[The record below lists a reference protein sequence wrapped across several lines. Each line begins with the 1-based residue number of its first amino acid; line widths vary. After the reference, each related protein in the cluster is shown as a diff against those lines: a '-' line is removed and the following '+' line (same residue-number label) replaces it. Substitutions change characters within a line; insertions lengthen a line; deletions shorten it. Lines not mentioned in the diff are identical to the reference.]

1 MRMTK
6 NWTVFKRVSGGKNT
20 FAFVS
25 ASGLVELM
33 RADGSDIDIFNPA
46 SRWIGKHI
54 SELTPSN
61 GWTKI
66 NVQKMSQANL
76 AKGILE

>member
-6 NWTVFKRVSGGKNT
+6 NWTVFKREVGYIKGY
-20 FAFVS
+20 AFVS
-25 ASGLVELM
+25 PNGLIEHVFVKGISTNELNKH
-33 RADGSDIDIFNPA
+33 SL
-46 SRWIGKHI
+46 WIGTHI
-54 SELTPSN
+54 SELTPSK